1 MMSSHGVSVHGA
13 AEAPAHMTGIGS
25 AGQVRD
31 VLCLALPGKCG
42 IRGLQGTARLICGI
56 MSGVSRAG
64 RQDCLVLR
72 RLSAAAPSHR
82 H

>member
-1 MMSSHGVSVHGA
+1 MVSSHDASVHG

-25 AGQVRD
+25 ARQVRD
-31 VLCLALPGKCG
+31 VLCLAPPGKCG
-42 IRGLQGTARLICGI
+42 TRGLQGTARFSSGI
-56 MSGVSRAG
+56 MTGVSRAD